1 MRNSSIKEN
10 YHQSPFYREIIDIN
24 DFKRYLNFNLNHGL
38 CGSINLGNT
47 CFMNSSIAC
56 LSNCTE
62 LTAYFLSKK
71 YINDINRYNYDGAK
85 GKLAEEWYKLLNVYW
100 NSSNKVGNPKSIKS
114 IVGSKNRKFLG
125 YNQQDSNEFMTV
137 FLEILGEDLNRT
149 TKKKYVELQEQ
160 QERETD
166 VQAANRFWSLHVQRN
181 NSIVT
186 DLFHGLLK
194 STITCPKCNFHS
206 ITYDPF
212 NTLALT
218 IPDIRR
224 INQYNQKRK
233 KIVKIHKKKVKE
245 IKTITVCFVPPLS
258 YRKIKKYKIEVNKK
272 VTLEEVKNEL
282 ENRENNIKIQNNFK
296 FFSVSK
302 GVYKKELDKRD
313 IIDKDSFVYGY
324 ETERK
329 DKSDYISFPIYL
341 RTDEYLSEYPRILF
355 LDKNTSYYDF
365 KKYIYFI
372 VRKYLKHPLYNPK
385 EKEEFELDNELSKY
399 VKGKSNRLD
408 KILSLLEKEFEL
420 LYSNSQLS
428 NNYNKYK
435 PYKIYISVSLKEDKE
450 YLINQGNYNNIE
462 ILELFHISSNYNYVD
477 EMLKYI
483 MKKKYFLIVHI
494 STNSALTKRN
504 ISLDSFSTEISLP
517 LKEEDKYEEEEMEVE
532 EDDDEDNEYMK
543 SNNITLDHCLQY
555 FTEEECLEEGN
566 EWYCSKCRRRVMA
579 SKQIELFYLP
589 RILCI
594 CLTRFSKKGRFYDYT
609 KNNSLVE
616 FPIENLNMG
625 KYICGPDKKFAK
637 YDLFAISQHY
647 GSMGGGHYTAVCK
660 NIDGNWYEYDDSYCQ
675 RTSSN
680 NVCTNAAY
688 VLFYRR
694 QNW

>member
-1 MRNSSIKEN
+1 LEKYWKSNINAGNPSKIKE
-10 YHQSPFYREIIDIN
+10 YV
-24 DFKRYLNFNLNHGL
+24 
-38 CGSINLGNT
+38 
-47 CFMNSSIAC
+47 A
-56 LSNCTE
+56 
-62 LTAYFLSKK
+62 KK
-71 YINDINRYNYDGAK
+71 VK
-85 GKLAEEWYKLLNVYW
+85 
-100 NSSNKVGNPKSIKS
+100 
-114 IVGSKNRKFLG
+114 KFSG
-125 YNQQDSNEFMTV
+125 FNQQDSNEFMTV

-149 TKKKYVELQEQ
+149 TKKKYIELKEQ
-160 QERETD
+160 QEGETAIE
-166 VQAANRFWSLHVQRN
+166 AAKRFWDLHIQRN

-272 VTLEEVKNEL
+272 MTLEEVKDEL

-313 IIDKDSFVYGY
+313 IIDKDSLIYGY

-329 DKSDYISFPIYL
+329 DKNDCISFPIYL

-355 LDKNTSYYDF
+355 FDKNTSYYDF

-385 EKEEFELDNELSKY
+385 DKEEFELDNELSKY

-428 NNYNKYK
+428 YT
-435 PYKIYISVSLKEDKE
+435 V
-450 YLINQGNYNNIE
+450 NQ
-462 ILELFHISSNYNYVD
+462 SSIPV
-477 EMLKYI
+477 
-483 MKKKYFLIVHI
+483 
-494 STNSALTKRN
+494 
-504 ISLDSFSTEISLP
+504 
-517 LKEEDKYEEEEMEVE
+517 
-532 EDDDEDNEYMK
+532 
-543 SNNITLDHCLQY
+543 
-555 FTEEECLEEGN
+555 
-566 EWYCSKCRRRVMA
+566 
-579 SKQIELFYLP
+579 
-589 RILCI
+589 
-594 CLTRFSKKGRFYDYT
+594 
-609 KNNSLVE
+609 
-616 FPIENLNMG
+616 
-625 KYICGPDKKFAK
+625 
-637 YDLFAISQHY
+637 
-647 GSMGGGHYTAVCK
+647 
-660 NIDGNWYEYDDSYCQ
+660 
-675 RTSSN
+675 
-680 NVCTNAAY
+680 
-688 VLFYRR
+688 
-694 QNW
+694 